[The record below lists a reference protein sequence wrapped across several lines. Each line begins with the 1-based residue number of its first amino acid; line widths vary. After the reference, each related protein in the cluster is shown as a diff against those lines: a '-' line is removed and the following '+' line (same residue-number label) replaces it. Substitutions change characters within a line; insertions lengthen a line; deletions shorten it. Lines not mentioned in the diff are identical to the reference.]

1 MSLSSSF
8 AAYPGEPNV
17 FVSAVE
23 WIQAALLGSV
33 ATAVATIAVAAVGF
47 LMLSGRLRIKRG
59 VTVILGCFILFG
71 ASAIADGLRRG
82 TGGGGAGSA
91 EQPVSA
97 EAAPIATPIVPPN
110 EPAPLPADPYAGA
123 ALRR

>member
-1 MSLSSSF
+1 MSLSSFS
-8 AAYPGEPNV
+8 AYPGEPNV
-17 FVSAVE
+17 FVSAVQ

-33 ATAVATIAVAAVGF
+33 ATAVATIAVATVGF

-82 TGGGGAGSA
+82 TGGGAAGSGEPSVA
-91 EQPVSA
+91 VA
-97 EAAPIATPIVPPN
+97 AAAPVATPIVPPD
-110 EPAPLPADPYAGA
+110 EPTPAPADPYAGA